1 MLDFSPGLLTDISH
15 GLILMNGMS
24 HGAVGE
30 TNETPMVFLF
40 CFFFIFYCVFLF
52 YILKKKKKKKKRKL
66 QQNKVNKIV

>member
-30 TNETPMVFLF
+30 TIETPMVFLF
-40 CFFFIFYCVFLF
+40 FFFIFYCVFLF
-52 YILKKKKKKKKRKL
+52 YIFKKKKKKKKRKL
-66 QQNKVNKIV
+66 QQYKVNKIV

>member
-30 TNETPMVFLF
+30 TIETPMVFLF
-40 CFFFIFYCVFLF
+40 CFFLYFIVFF
-52 YILKKKKKKKKRKL
+52 CFTFLKKKKEKKKKITA
-66 QQNKVNKIV
+66 V

>member
-40 CFFFIFYCVFLF
+40 CFFLYFIVFF
-52 YILKKKKKKKKRKL
+52 CFTFLKKKKEKKKKITA
-66 QQNKVNKIV
+66 V

>member
-30 TNETPMVFLF
+30 TIETPMVFFFFLYFIVFF
-40 CFFFIFYCVFLF
+40 CFTFFL
-52 YILKKKKKKKKRKL
+52 KKRKE
-66 QQNKVNKIV
+66 NYSSIK

>member
-30 TNETPMVFLF
+30 TIETPMVFLF
-40 CFFFIFYCVFLF
+40 CFF
-52 YILKKKKKKKKRKL
+52 YILLCFSVLHFFLKKKEKKKKITA
-66 QQNKVNKIV
+66 V

>member
-30 TNETPMVFLF
+30 TIETPMVFFFFFLYFIVFF
-40 CFFFIFYCVFLF
+40 CFTF
-52 YILKKKKKKKKRKL
+52 LKKKKEKKKKITA
-66 QQNKVNKIV
+66 V

>member
-30 TNETPMVFLF
+30 TIETPMVFF
-40 CFFFIFYCVFLF
+40 FFFIFYCVFLF
-52 YILKKKKKKKKRKL
+52 YIFFKKKKRKL
-66 QQNKVNKIV
+66 QQYKVNKIV